1 MELST
6 TLTLI
11 GMLILMEA
19 FYSGS
24 EIGMIAINRIKI
36 KQKADEGNSSAIIVL
51 NLLKTPEKLFATTSL
66 GTNLAVVSST
76 AIFTA
81 YMVTHMGEQGELWAM
96 LILSPVILFAGEIV
110 PKMILQ
116 NRADTIMPILIRPL
130 NLSLKLLSPVINFF
144 TCISGFITQ
153 KLIRLPQ
160 ENGTSFSRDQ
170 ILQVLSLD
178 SQTIELDATER
189 TMIHKIFNFG
199 EITAEQCM
207 VPLVQLTAMQDD
219 STLEEAHQL
228 AVESGYSRFPIF
240 HERMHNII
248 GVLNTFDLL
257 NQPTDDSSIS
267 HLVRPAHYV
276 PPNKKIDDL
285 LKELQHSGLH
295 MAVVVDEYGGCTGL
309 ITVEDLLEEI
319 VGEIED
325 EYDKPELQF
334 KPYSGGGYLIDGEM
348 EIDAINETLQLNL
361 PTGDY
366 ETLAGLILNRLE
378 TIPQPGEQIVV
389 NDIRLT
395 VKETSR
401 RKVQSVIA
409 MKITQKKET
418 DSPTTAESPAEEKTD
433 SEDHH

>member
-11 GMLILMEA
+11 GLFILMEA
-19 FYSGS
+19 FFSGS
-24 EIGMIAINRIKI
+24 EIGMIAINRIKM
-36 KQKADEGNSSAIIVL
+36 KQEADEGSSSAAIVL
-51 NLLKTPEKLFATTSL
+51 NLLNMPEKLFATTSL

-76 AIFTA
+76 SIFTA
-81 YMVTHMGEQGELWAM
+81 YMVTHMGEQGELLAM
-96 LILSPVILFAGEIV
+96 LILSPIILFAGEIV

-116 NRADTIMPILIRPL
+116 NRADTIMPILVRPL
-130 NLSLKLLSPVINFF
+130 NLSLRILLPIINFF
-144 TCISGFITQ
+144 TGISGFIT
-153 KLIRLPQ
+153 KKIIRVSDD
-160 ENGTSFSRDQ
+160 NDKSFSRDQ

-178 SQTIELDATER
+178 SQTIELDAIER

-199 EITAEQCM
+199 EITVEQCM
-207 VPLVQLTAMQDD
+207 VPLVQLTAIPDD

-228 AVESGYSRFPIF
+228 AVETGYSRFPIF

-248 GVLNTFDLL
+248 GILNTFDLL

-276 PPNKKIDDL
+276 PPSKKIDDL
-285 LKELQHSGLH
+285 LNELQQRGLH

-309 ITVEDLLEEI
+309 TTVEDLLEEI

-325 EYDKPELQF
+325 EYDKPEQQF
-334 KPYSGGGYLIDGEM
+334 KPYTGGGYLIDGAM
-348 EIDAINETLQLNL
+348 EIDAINETIRLNL
-361 PTGDY
+361 PTGNY
-366 ETLAGLILNRLE
+366 ETLAGLLLNRLE
-378 TIPQPGEQIVV
+378 TIPQPGEQVIV

-401 RKVQSVIA
+401 RKIQSVIA
-409 MKITQKKET
+409 MKIFPEKKA
-418 DSPTTAESPAEEKTD
+418 DPATTAEETTD
-433 SEDHH
+433 S